1 MWGLGSSG
9 KHLIFPSPILSLPLL
24 TDQKALITTSLLH
37 MEVRLPQRWLLPP
50 TASHEA
56 VGYCDPR
63 GEQRLQAAA
72 GGKKVFSLPPF
83 LKAWILALKKI
94 AYSLV
99 PRPKGNFLL
108 KKE

>member
-9 KHLIFPSPILSLPLL
+9 KHLIFLSPILSLSPL
-24 TDQKALITTSLLH
+24 TDQKALITISLLH
-37 MEVRLPQRWLLPP
+37 MEVRLPQRWPLPP

-72 GGKKVFSLPPF
+72 GGKKVFPRLHF
-83 LKAWILALKKI
+83 LKPGFW
-94 AYSLV
+94 
-99 PRPKGNFLL
+99 P
-108 KKE
+108 